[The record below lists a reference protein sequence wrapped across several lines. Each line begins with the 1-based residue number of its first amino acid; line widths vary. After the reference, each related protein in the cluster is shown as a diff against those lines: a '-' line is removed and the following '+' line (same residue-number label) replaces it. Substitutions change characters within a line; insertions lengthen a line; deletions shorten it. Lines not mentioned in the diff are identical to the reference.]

1 MLWCPNT
8 NQEKINSLSIK
19 TFFLS
24 HNNAVFVILMN
35 LDELSML
42 EFKEKVDGDTVVI
55 LPIGA
60 VEEHGPHLPLCT
72 DSIQP
77 EYIAEKVAEK
87 TGALISPSIRY
98 GFCSSTKNFPGTI
111 TISFDSLRSLVYDL
125 LSEFIR
131 NGIKNIVVLSG
142 HAGRV
147 HMAALRLAA
156 ERVVNEY
163 NANIMVLSDYDIA
176 YDLLEKDK
184 TIPPDDGHSGLI
196 ETSRIMA
203 IRGDLV
209 KGKGKAGKT
218 RPPKFMMLKD
228 PEKYFPSGVMGDPTN
243 ASKEKG
249 EEINEYIINE
259 LVKLIEGMKKS

>member
-1 MLWCPNT
+1 M
-8 NQEKINSLSIK
+8 INNLSPIK

-24 HNNAVFVILMN
+24 HNNVVSVILMF
-35 LDELSML
+35 LDELTMS
-42 EFKEKVDGDTVVI
+42 EFKEKVNENTVII

-77 EYIAEKVAEK
+77 EFIADQVAGR
-87 TGALISPSIRY
+87 TGALIAPSIRY

-111 TISFDSLRSLVYDL
+111 TISFDTLRSLVYDL

-147 HMAALRLAA
+147 HMAALKLAA
-156 ERVVNEY
+156 EKVVNE
-163 NANIMVLSDYDIA
+163 NQANIMVLSDYDIA
-176 YDLLEKDK
+176 YDLLEKDE
-184 TIPPDDGHSGLI
+184 TIPSDDGHSGMI

-203 IRGDLV
+203 IREDLV
-209 KGKGKAGKT
+209 KGKGIPGKE
-218 RPPKFMMLKD
+218 RPPKFMVLKD

-249 EEINEYIINE
+249 KEINEYIINE
-259 LVKLIEGMKKS
+259 LIKLIEGMQKL